1 MRSGMSALKS
11 PEYWHSCAAR
21 MRSMAEHMIDLES
34 KAKMLRIADNYE
46 FLARRAEAR
55 LKGAA
60 GWP

>member
-21 MRSMAEHMIDLES
+21 MRSAAEHMSDLEA

-46 FLARRAEAR
+46 FFARRAEAR
-55 LKGAA
+55 FNGAA
-60 GWP
+60 DNL